1 MGFTLDSELACCE
14 ITFNFKEPLY
24 RVALCQ
30 GLNAFYHSLSPHE
43 SSLGR
48 VFYCPSFI
56 QMRKL
61 RHREGINFP
70 KVTQLIKETGTARR
84 WSGSSLSEHRA
95 ELLSLCNT
103 EIYRKIS
110 QLT

>member
-1 MGFTLDSELACCE
+1 
-14 ITFNFKEPLY
+14 
-24 RVALCQ
+24 
-30 GLNAFYHSLSPHE
+30 
-43 SSLGR
+43 
-48 VFYCPSFI
+48 
-56 QMRKL
+56 MRKL

-84 WSGSSLSEHRA
+84 WSGSSLSEHWA
-95 ELLSLCNT
+95 VLSLCNT